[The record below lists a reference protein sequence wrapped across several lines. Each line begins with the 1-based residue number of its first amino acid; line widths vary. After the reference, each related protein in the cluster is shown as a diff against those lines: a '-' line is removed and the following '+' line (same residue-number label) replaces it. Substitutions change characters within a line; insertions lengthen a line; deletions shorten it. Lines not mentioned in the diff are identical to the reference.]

1 MGPEFGQV
9 FFSSATSR
17 HIQPLLKGRDL
28 GSTFWRVK
36 DQSICGQMLK
46 PQEWL
51 PDSVFR
57 SQVHLPL
64 TELLFLWV
72 CSPGLLTR
80 VHCSTTYKGPERA
93 TQHPS
98 TQKGL
103 GVDVAIPQ
111 NVL

>member
-1 MGPEFGQV
+1 MGLEFGQV
-9 FFSSATSR
+9 FFSSAASR
-17 HIQPLLKGRDL
+17 HAQPLLKGRDL
-28 GSTFWRVK
+28 GSTFWREK

-46 PQEWL
+46 PQQWL

-57 SQVHLPL
+57 SQVRLPL
-64 TELLFLWV
+64 TVLFLLWV
-72 CSPGLLTR
+72 CSAGFLTR
-80 VHCSTTYKGPERA
+80 VHCFTTYKGPERA

-103 GVDVAIPQ
+103 GVGVAVSQ

>member
-9 FFSSATSR
+9 FFSSAASR

-46 PQEWL
+46 PQQWL

-64 TELLFLWV
+64 TELFFFGFVLLVSLHVFIALLLIKAQRGQPSIRPPRRVWV
-72 CSPGLLTR
+72 
-80 VHCSTTYKGPERA
+80 
-93 TQHPS
+93 
-98 TQKGL
+98 
-103 GVDVAIPQ
+103 
-111 NVL
+111 